1 MKVSDILRVKGSVL
15 FTVSPQQA
23 LATAVSTMVEHDI
36 GSLVVIVGVLV
47 ITVLASVIKNMRD
60 KTQGVVAVSHNH
72 YDWDEEGNKIV
83 RNTRGDYLGRAE
95 DLSKEDLPN

>member
-1 MKVSDILRVKGSVL
+1 
-15 FTVSPQQA
+15 
-23 LATAVSTMVEHDI
+23 
-36 GSLVVIVGVLV
+36 
-47 ITVLASVIKNMRD
+47 MRD